1 MARRRYLIAHDIR
14 DDRRLRRVCK
24 LMEGYGT
31 RLQYSVFLCDLSDR
45 EMLIW
50 ETEIVQLMVID
61 VDSVV
66 YVDMGATDLA
76 TVQVIGA
83 PRRFPHSGPLI
94 V

>member
-1 MARRRYLIAHDIR
+1 MARERYLIAYDIR

-45 EMLIW
+45 EKLLW
-50 ETEIVQLMVID
+50 EAEIVDIMELA

-66 YVDMGATDLA
+66 YVRIGVSGAGG
-76 TVQVIGA
+76 VQVVGA
-83 PRRFPHSGPLI
+83 PRQFPHVGPMI

>member
-1 MARRRYLIAHDIR
+1 MARKRYLIAYDIR

-45 EMLIW
+45 EILLW
-50 ETEIVQLMVID
+50 EAEINQLMAID

-66 YVDMGATDLA
+66 YVDIGTTELA

-83 PRRFPHSGPLI
+83 PRRFPHTGPMI